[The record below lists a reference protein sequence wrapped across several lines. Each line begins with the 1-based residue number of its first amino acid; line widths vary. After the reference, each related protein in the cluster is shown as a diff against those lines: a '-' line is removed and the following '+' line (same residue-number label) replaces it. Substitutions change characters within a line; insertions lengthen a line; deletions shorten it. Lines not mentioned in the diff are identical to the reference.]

1 MMTKEFLQYAGFS
14 APVISSLSCLVMLY
28 LYRRR
33 HIQPEEKPLY
43 RLLMAYFGTVGILW
57 VCSMVYVYCPVLY
70 TRINLI
76 YYIGLFW
83 GQVVFYQFI
92 YTLTRHPGERGFS
105 PVHYLVPL
113 VIVGVFAVWSA
124 FVPFDVQLR
133 IVTSR
138 GEIVPGYEAYS
149 RMFTSRLFFRGVWNI
164 LYTVLA
170 WWRLL
175 GYRKSVS
182 DYSANTDRSSLT
194 WVTLLLAISFSL
206 VPPSL
211 LSALYSKQVLIS
223 SLLLLVPQIMLVV
236 QHAIVC
242 YNMAVGNFI
251 VIFYP
256 EETEEEIDTEEQ
268 QPDENQDE
276 LEQKRRKFERYIH
289 KTRPY
294 LNPELKITDLAVS
307 MRTNRC
313 TLSRFI
319 NRQFGMNFSQYINQ
333 LRLQELKTL
342 RNDPACARLSDEEL
356 ACMSGFCNFRGYIRV
371 KKMFGQEKKQE
382 KKEQEAAS
390 RKAAQSHLENK
401 E

>member
-1 MMTKEFLQYAGFS
+1 MITKEFLQYAGFS
-14 APVISSLSCLVMLY
+14 APVISSLSCLVMLF

-43 RLLMAYFGTVGILW
+43 RMLMAYFGMVGILW
-57 VCSMVYVYCPVLY
+57 ACSMIYVYCPALY

-83 GQVVFYQFI
+83 SQVVFYQFI
-92 YTLTRHPGERGFS
+92 YTLTRRPSERGFS

-124 FVPFDVQLR
+124 FVPFDVQLY

-138 GEIVPGYEAYS
+138 GEVAPGYEAYS
-149 RMFTSRLFFRGVWNI
+149 CMFTSRLFFRGVWNI
-164 LYTVLA
+164 FYTVLA

-182 DYSANTDRSSLT
+182 DFSANTDRSSLT
-194 WVTLLLAISFSL
+194 WVTLLLAISLSL

-211 LSALYSKQVLIS
+211 LSTIYSKQVLIS

-236 QHAIVC
+236 QHAVVC

-256 EETEEEIDTEEQ
+256 GETEEEIDTGEQPEENKEEQ
-268 QPDENQDE
+268 
-276 LEQKRRKFERYIH
+276 EQKRRRFERYIR

-307 MRTNRC
+307 MQSNRC

-319 NRQFGMNFSQYINQ
+319 NRQFGMNFSQYINL

-356 ACMSGFCNFRGYIRV
+356 ACMSGFSNFRGYIRV
-371 KKMFGQEKKQE
+371 KKMFERE
-382 KKEQEAAS
+382 KKERETAS
-390 RKAAQSHLENK
+390 RKAAQSHLEN
-401 E
+401 EE